1 MREKI
6 TLIFIFTL
14 SLVQSQV
21 PDGYYD
27 NATGVNYE
35 LKSQLYEII
44 NNHNDQGYNSL
55 DDFYIIY
62 DIDNYYENDNTIL
75 DIYSENPNGID
86 PYNFST
92 ENSCGNYSSEGDC
105 YNKEHIIPQ
114 SVYSSDYPMKSDA
127 HQVLPTDGRVNGFR
141 SAYPYGIVGQNLVS
155 QSGISN
161 PTQNGSKLGNNLDE
175 GFSSGYS
182 NIVFEPID
190 EFKGDVAR
198 IYFYFIT
205 RYENLVSSWSNYDMF
220 DGSSDKVLEDT
231 FLNILM
237 NWHLNDPVSQKEIDR
252 NNNIYIYQGNRNPFI
267 DQPDYVEEIWN
278 STNDTENPTTP
289 TNIEIFNI
297 TDSTLQLSWDNS
309 TDNISVA
316 SYNIFIDDSF
326 YANTQ
331 NNNYSI
337 SGLNAETYYCFRITA
352 IDQSEN
358 ISTMS
363 QEECAT
369 TLEQSTSTNE
379 LFISEYL
386 EGSSNNK
393 AIEIA
398 NFTGQTINLDSY
410 TIARNTNSG
419 TAWGESLQ
427 LTGEI
432 ADGEVH
438 VIARGNADDEITSN
452 SNQLSSSDAISF
464 NGDDPVGLFKDNT
477 LIDIFGFFNG
487 DNNYAN
493 STYIRNENILNPNTN
508 FNIEE
513 WVGYPSN
520 TFEYLGF
527 HNQNLSIEEN
537 IFIDLK
543 IYPNPITDN
552 VLFIKSKSNYFY
564 EIFDIKGVR
573 LLNGYESEKVR
584 ILDNLNFNPGIYFIK
599 ISNGKFF
606 FTKKL
611 IFN

>member
-141 SAYPYGIVGQNLVS
+141 SAYPYGVVGQNLVS

-337 SGLNAETYYCFRITA
+337 SGLNAETYYCFSITA

-513 WVGYPSN
+513 WVGYPTN

>member
-1 MREKI
+1 
-6 TLIFIFTL
+6 
-14 SLVQSQV
+14 
-21 PDGYYD
+21 
-27 NATGVNYE
+27 
-35 LKSQLYEII
+35 
-44 NNHNDQGYNSL
+44 
-55 DDFYIIY
+55 
-62 DIDNYYENDNTIL
+62 
-75 DIYSENPNGID
+75 
-86 PYNFST
+86 
-92 ENSCGNYSSEGDC
+92 
-105 YNKEHIIPQ
+105 
-114 SVYSSDYPMKSDA
+114 MKSDA

-141 SAYPYGIVGQNLVS
+141 SAYPYGVVGQNLVS

-161 PTQNGSKLGNNLDE
+161 PTQNGSKLGNNLDG

-513 WVGYPSN
+513 WVGYPTN

-573 LLNGYESEKVR
+573 LLNGYKSEKVR

>member
-1 MREKI
+1 
-6 TLIFIFTL
+6 
-14 SLVQSQV
+14 
-21 PDGYYD
+21 
-27 NATGVNYE
+27 
-35 LKSQLYEII
+35 
-44 NNHNDQGYNSL
+44 
-55 DDFYIIY
+55 
-62 DIDNYYENDNTIL
+62 
-75 DIYSENPNGID
+75 
-86 PYNFST
+86 
-92 ENSCGNYSSEGDC
+92 
-105 YNKEHIIPQ
+105 
-114 SVYSSDYPMKSDA
+114 
-127 HQVLPTDGRVNGFR
+127 
-141 SAYPYGIVGQNLVS
+141 
-155 QSGISN
+155 
-161 PTQNGSKLGNNLDE
+161 
-175 GFSSGYS
+175 
-182 NIVFEPID
+182 
-190 EFKGDVAR
+190 
-198 IYFYFIT
+198 
-205 RYENLVSSWSNYDMF
+205 
-220 DGSSDKVLEDT
+220 
-231 FLNILM
+231 
-237 NWHLNDPVSQKEIDR
+237 
-252 NNNIYIYQGNRNPFI
+252 
-267 DQPDYVEEIWN
+267 
-278 STNDTENPTTP
+278 
-289 TNIEIFNI
+289 
-297 TDSTLQLSWDNS
+297 
-309 TDNISVA
+309 
-316 SYNIFIDDSF
+316 
-326 YANTQ
+326 
-331 NNNYSI
+331 
-337 SGLNAETYYCFRITA
+337 
-352 IDQSEN
+352 
-358 ISTMS
+358 MS

-410 TIARNTNSG
+410 TLARNTNSG

-477 LIDIFGFFNG
+477 LIDVFGFFNG

-493 STYIRNENILNPNTN
+493 STYVRNENILNPNTN

-520 TFEYLGF
+520 TFEHLGF

-573 LLNGYESEKVR
+573 LLNGYKSEKVR

-599 ISNGKFF
+599 ISNGKFIL
-606 FTKKL
+606 TKKL